1 MHAMCSHHFSDR
13 EDVALVWLPPSQFLY
28 LEYPALFVLH
38 RYFKWT
44 MHPVLW
50 QFSLYLWYTLI
61 SFLVYLFTHLPDRR
75 VWPIFVVLRSSSR
88 LCPWGGVRGGGRWT
102 ATFSGMA
109 SWRCHVD
116 IRFSFELRT
125 FWGDYRLIL
134 DLYFWL
140 YWPLLAIIFRNVNL
154 TWSFV

>member
-1 MHAMCSHHFSDR
+1 MHSMCSHHFSDR

-28 LEYPALFVLH
+28 LEHPAWFVLH
-38 RYFKWT
+38 LYFKWT

-50 QFSLYLWYTLI
+50 QFSLCLLYAWI

-75 VWPIFVVLRSSSR
+75 VWPIFVVLRSSSC

-116 IRFSFELRT
+116 IRFSSELRT
-125 FWGDYRLIL
+125 FWEFWEWYCFIL
-134 DLYFWL
+134 LGCIGL
-140 YWPLLAIIFRNVNL
+140 CWPLFLGNVN
-154 TWSFV
+154 